1 MNKPGLLT
9 VASLFILTGCGGTMP
24 MLGIDN
30 GKLRPCPGTPNC
42 VSSMATDKEH
52 FIEPILIS
60 ASTDD
65 TRDIILKVLDEF
77 SRVKV
82 IETQDDYI
90 HAEFTSLIFRFV
102 DDVEFYFP
110 KSESDV
116 VRIDIR
122 SSSRVGRS
130 DLGVNR
136 KRMEAIR
143 EKIGEVK

>member
-1 MNKPGLLT
+1 
-9 VASLFILTGCGGTMP
+9 MP

-30 GKLRPCPGTPNC
+30 DKLRPCPGTPNC
-42 VSSMATDKEH
+42 VSSMTTDEKH
-52 FIEPILIS
+52 FIEPILIP
-60 ASTDD
+60 ASSGD
-65 TRDIILKVLDEF
+65 TRDIILKVLEEF

-82 IETQDDYI
+82 TETQANYI

-110 KSESDV
+110 KSESGV
-116 VRIDIR
+116 VRVDIR
-122 SSSRVGRS
+122 SASRVGRS

-143 EKIGEVK
+143 EKIGEVDLKGSK

>member
-1 MNKPGLLT
+1 
-9 VASLFILTGCGGTMP
+9 
-24 MLGIDN
+24 
-30 GKLRPCPGTPNC
+30 
-42 VSSMATDKEH
+42 MATDEKH
-52 FIEPILIS
+52 FIEPILIP
-60 ASTDD
+60 ASSGD

-82 IETQDDYI
+82 TETQANYI

-116 VRIDIR
+116 VRVDIR
-122 SSSRVGRS
+122 SSSRIGRS

-143 EKIGEVK
+143 KKIGEVR

>member
-1 MNKPGLLT
+1 
-9 VASLFILTGCGGTMP
+9 

-30 GKLRPCPGTPNC
+30 DKLRPCPGTPNC
-42 VSSMATDKEH
+42 VSSMTTDEKH
-52 FIEPILIS
+52 FIEPILIP
-60 ASTDD
+60 ASSDE
-65 TRDIILKVLDEF
+65 TRDIILKALDEF

-82 IETQDDYI
+82 TETQANYI

-110 KSESDV
+110 KSESGV
-116 VRIDIR
+116 VRVDIR
-122 SSSRVGRS
+122 SASRVGRS

-143 EKIGEVK
+143 EKIGEVDLKGDLKGSK